1 VVNTGPQSNGAV
13 TVMALYRYP
22 IKSCAGMALDVAEI
36 GARGFVHDREF
47 MLVEP
52 RSGLFFTQRELPRM
66 ALIRPSVVGDLVTLG
81 APEMSPFSA
90 QIVAEG
96 PERDVVVWRD
106 RCRAVD
112 QGDAAAGWLSRFLGR
127 EVRLVRMAE
136 DFSRSVNPDF
146 AVDEGDEVGF
156 QDGYPF
162 LIISEES
169 LADLNAR
176 LAEPLPMNRFRPN
189 IVVRGGGP
197 FAEDGWRR
205 LRIGAVEFHLVKA
218 CARCAITTTDQE
230 TAAVGR
236 EPLATLATFRRVE
249 RGVLFG
255 QNAIHAAPGAIRRG
269 DAVEVLERTPEPP
282 R

>member
-1 VVNTGPQSNGAV
+1 MVNTEPQSNGAV

>member
-1 VVNTGPQSNGAV
+1 VSTKPESNGTV
-13 TVMALYRYP
+13 TVTALYRYP

-66 ALIRPSVVGDLVTLG
+66 ALIRPSVAGDLVTLS

-169 LADLNAR
+169 LADLNAC

-218 CARCAITTTDQE
+218 CARCAITTTNQE
-230 TAAVGR
+230 TAAVGM

-269 DAVEVLERTPEPP
+269 DAVEVLERSPEPP

>member
-1 VVNTGPQSNGAV
+1 VVTVDSRSDGAV
-13 TVMALYRYP
+13 TVTALYRYP
-22 IKSCAGMALDVAEI
+22 IKSCAGMALGVAEI
-36 GARGFVHDREF
+36 GPRGIVHDREF

-66 ALIRPSVVGDLVTLG
+66 ALIRPSVVGDLVTLS
-81 APEMSPFSA
+81 APEMAPFSA
-90 QIVAEG
+90 AISTEG

-112 QGDAAAGWLSRFLGR
+112 QGDAVAGWLSRFLGR

-136 DFSRSVNPDF
+136 AFLRRVNPDF
-146 AVDEGDEVGF
+146 AVDEDDQVGF

-205 LRIGAVEFHLVKA
+205 VRIGRVELHLVKA

-236 EPLATLATFRRVE
+236 EPLATLATFRRAE

-255 QNAIHAAPGAIRRG
+255 QNAVHTAPGAICRG
-269 DAVEVLERTPEPP
+269 DPVEVLESSHAPP

>member
-1 VVNTGPQSNGAV
+1 MASSPPRASSPSPSATREGRRGAVVNTEPQSNGAV
-13 TVMALYRYP
+13 TVTALYRYP

-66 ALIRPSVVGDLVTLG
+66 ALIRPSVVGDLITLS
-81 APEMSPFSA
+81 APEMAPFSTE
-90 QIVAEG
+90 IVAEG
-96 PERDVVVWRD
+96 QERDVVVWRD

-146 AVDEGDEVGF
+146 AVGEGDEVGF

-176 LAEPLPMNRFRPN
+176 LAEPLPMDRFRPN
-189 IVVRGGGP
+189 IV
-197 FAEDGWRR
+197 
-205 LRIGAVEFHLVKA
+205 
-218 CARCAITTTDQE
+218 
-230 TAAVGR
+230 
-236 EPLATLATFRRVE
+236 
-249 RGVLFG
+249 
-255 QNAIHAAPGAIRRG
+255 
-269 DAVEVLERTPEPP
+269 
-282 R
+282 